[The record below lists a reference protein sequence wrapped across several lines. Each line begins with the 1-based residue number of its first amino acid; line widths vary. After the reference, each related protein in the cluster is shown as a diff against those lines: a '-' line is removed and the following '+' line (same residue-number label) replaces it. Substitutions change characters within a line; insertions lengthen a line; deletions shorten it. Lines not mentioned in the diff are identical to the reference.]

1 MQYCYRSIA
10 VLVPACPDLHQSE
23 NSAANFA
30 ELAEK
35 SLSMCAVI
43 VRVNV
48 VAHRNVFGEYISRSA
63 EVRCYRAVVIDAA
76 FARQA
81 WIDPFKAPTK
91 AGLQVYGHGHKL
103 IRLTACVYISNIE
116 IFARSGSAG
125 SLTR

>member
-1 MQYCYRSIA
+1 M
-10 VLVPACPDLHQSE
+10 VPACPDLHQSE

-35 SLSMCAVI
+35 SLSMCAVT
-43 VRVNV
+43 VRVNE
-48 VAHRNVFGEYISRSA
+48 VAHRNVFGEYISRPFGIF
-63 EVRCYRAVVIDAA
+63 RYRAAVIDAA

-81 WIDPFKAPTK
+81 WIAPFKAPTK

-103 IRLTACVYISNIE
+103 IRLTACVYISNVE

-125 SLTR
+125 SLTP